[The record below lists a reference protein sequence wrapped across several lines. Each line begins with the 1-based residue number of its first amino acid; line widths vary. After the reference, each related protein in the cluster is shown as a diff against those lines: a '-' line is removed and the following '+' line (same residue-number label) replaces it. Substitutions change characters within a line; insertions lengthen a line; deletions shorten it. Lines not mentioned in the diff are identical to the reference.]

1 MEKEYAYAF
10 SKIQVRTDK
19 YNSYYL
25 AMLFSISDA
34 LGMLVLLT
42 LHTCMTS
49 GVTPWIIKY
58 SRVRML
64 KFYSHSIPGSGFST
78 KHTVKVMK
86 DIPLC
91 LPERMPDRE
100 NGKL

>member
-1 MEKEYAYAF
+1 MENEYAYAF
-10 SKIQVRTDK
+10 SKIQVRTGK

-49 GVTPWIIKY
+49 GVTPWI
-58 SRVRML
+58 
-64 KFYSHSIPGSGFST
+64 
-78 KHTVKVMK
+78 
-86 DIPLC
+86 
-91 LPERMPDRE
+91 
-100 NGKL
+100 